1 MDNISVNK
9 LVDSYE
15 NHLPRE
21 VCLNVA
27 KDIVSEFKDKKIIL
41 EEYILAINNLMI
53 GEQVKV
59 VNCTGTLLH
68 TNLGR
73 AQTEIS
79 FSGHASNIEFDLSH
93 QKRGER
99 NRYLTYSMN
108 LLLGSKGVCFVNN
121 NASSLFI
128 ALNTIK
134 KSKGIDSVIISR
146 GEVVEIGGSYRLPEI
161 IAETGLKLIEIGT
174 TNKTH
179 KKDYSSALKQNPK
192 ALVLKVNRSNFSM
205 SGFVEEV
212 SISELKTIVDEYET
226 LLIHDM
232 GSGLVI
238 EKRFLEKNN
247 IDYFKNEQ
255 HVQDSLK
262 DGADL
267 VMFSGDKLFGSVQ
280 AGIIAGRKELIKNIK
295 ESPLFRTYRCSPMV
309 TYELQKTTNLYLS
322 KKEALI
328 PLWSSLQATHDELLK
343 RIKNISSKLTLDH
356 TIENDYSLIGGGSMP
371 DVKIPSPV
379 ISIATSEDSNILSKL
394 VSLDIPVIPRIKDSK
409 VIFDIRSSFETD
421 DDLIINAINNL

>member
-1 MDNISVNK
+1 MDNISVNE

-79 FSGHASNIEFDLSH
+79 FSGHASNIEFDLSD

-179 KKDYSSALKQNPK
+179 RKDYSSALKQNPK

-238 EKRFLEKNN
+238 KKRFLEKNN

-343 RIKNISSKLTLDH
+343 RIKNISRKLTLDH

-371 DVKIPSPV
+371 EVKISSPV

-394 VSLDIPVIPRIKDSK
+394 VSSDIPVIPRIKDSK

-421 DDLIINAINNL
+421 DDLIINALNNL

>member
-1 MDNISVNK
+1 MDNISVNE

-21 VCLNVA
+21 VCLSVA
-27 KDIVSEFKDKKIIL
+27 KGILSEFNDKNIIL
-41 EEYILAINNLMI
+41 EEYVIAINNLMI
-53 GEQVKV
+53 SEQVKV
-59 VNCTGTLLH
+59 INCTGTLLH

-73 AQTEIS
+73 AQTKIS
-79 FSGHASNIEFDLSH
+79 FNGHASNIEFDLSK

-99 NRYLTYSMN
+99 NEYLTYSMN
-108 LLLGSKGVCFVNN
+108 LLLGSEEVCFVNN

-134 KSKGIDSVIISR
+134 KYKDIDSVIISR
-146 GEVVEIGGSYRLPEI
+146 GEIVEIGGSYRLPEI
-161 IAETGLKLIEIGT
+161 IAETGLKLVEIGT

-192 ALVLKVNRSNFSM
+192 ALVLKVNRSNFSI

-212 SISELKTIVDEYET
+212 SIKELRSITDDYGA

-232 GSGLVI
+232 GSGLVV
-238 EKRFLEKNN
+238 EKKFLEKNN
-247 IDYFKNEQ
+247 IDYFKNEL

-280 AGIIAGRKELIKNIK
+280 AGIIAGGRELVNNIK
-295 ESPLFRTYRCSPMV
+295 ESPLFRTYRCSPVV

-322 KKEALI
+322 KKEAAI
-328 PLWSSLQATHDELLK
+328 PFWRSLQITHGELLK
-343 RIKNISSKLTLDH
+343 RVENISSKLTLDH
-356 TIENDYSLIGGGSMP
+356 SIDDDYSLIGGGSMP
-371 DVKIPSPV
+371 EVKIPFPV
-379 ISIATSEDSNILSKL
+379 ISIAASKDSNILSKL
-394 VSLDIPVIPRIKDSK
+394 ATLDTPVIPRVNDNKI
-409 VIFDIRSSFETD
+409 IFDIRSSFEFD
-421 DDLIINAINNL
+421 DEIIVNALNNL

>member
-1 MDNISVNK
+1 MDNISVNE

-21 VCLNVA
+21 VCLSVA
-27 KDIVSEFKDKKIIL
+27 KGILSEFNDKNIIL
-41 EEYILAINNLMI
+41 EEYVIAINNLMI
-53 GEQVKV
+53 SEQVKV
-59 VNCTGTLLH
+59 INCTGTLLH

-73 AQTEIS
+73 AQTKIS
-79 FSGHASNIEFDLSH
+79 FNGYASNIEFDLSK

-99 NRYLTYSMN
+99 NEYLTYSMN
-108 LLLGSKGVCFVNN
+108 LLLGSEGVCFVNN

-134 KSKGIDSVIISR
+134 KYKDIDSVIISR
-146 GEVVEIGGSYRLPEI
+146 GEIVEIGGSYRLPEI
-161 IAETGLKLIEIGT
+161 IAETGLKLVEIGT

-192 ALVLKVNRSNFSM
+192 ALVLKVNRSNFSI

-212 SISELKTIVDEYET
+212 SIKELRSIADDYGA

-232 GSGLVI
+232 GSGLVV
-238 EKRFLEKNN
+238 EKKFLDKNN
-247 IDYFKNEQ
+247 IDYFKNEL

-280 AGIIAGRKELIKNIK
+280 AGIIAGGRELVNNIK
-295 ESPLFRTYRCSPMV
+295 ESPLFRTYRCSPVV

-322 KKEALI
+322 KKEAAI
-328 PLWSSLQATHDELLK
+328 PFWRSLQITHEELLK
-343 RIKNISSKLTLDH
+343 RVEKISSKLTLDH
-356 TIENDYSLIGGGSMP
+356 SIDDDYSLIGGGSMP
-371 DVKIPSPV
+371 EVKIPSPV
-379 ISIATSEDSNILSKL
+379 ISIAASEDSNILSKL
-394 VSLDIPVIPRIKDSK
+394 ATLDTPVIPRVNDNKI
-409 VIFDIRSSFETD
+409 IFDIRSSFESD
-421 DDLIINAINNL
+421 DEIIVNALNNL

>member
-1 MDNISVNK
+1 MDNISVNE

-21 VCLNVA
+21 VCLSVA
-27 KDIVSEFKDKKIIL
+27 KGIVSEFKDKKIIL
-41 EEYILAINNLMI
+41 KEYVIAINNLMI
-53 GEQVKV
+53 SEQVKII
-59 VNCTGTLLH
+59 NCTGTLLH

-79 FSGHASNIEFDLSH
+79 FNGHASNIEFDLSK

-99 NRYLTYSMN
+99 NGYLTYSMN
-108 LLLGSKGVCFVNN
+108 LLLGSEGVCFVNN

-128 ALNTIK
+128 TLNTIK
-134 KSKGIDSVIISR
+134 KYKDIDSVIISR
-146 GEVVEIGGSYRLPEI
+146 GEIVEIGGSYRLPEI
-161 IAETGLKLIEIGT
+161 IAETGLKLVEIGT

-192 ALVLKVNRSNFSM
+192 ALVLKVNRSNFSI

-212 SISELKTIVDEYET
+212 SIKELRNITDDYGA

-232 GSGLVI
+232 GSGLVV
-238 EKRFLEKNN
+238 EKKFLEKNN
-247 IDYFKNEQ
+247 IDYFKNEL

-280 AGIIAGRKELIKNIK
+280 AGVIAGGRELVSNIK
-295 ESPLFRTYRCSPMV
+295 ESPLFRTYRCSPVV

-322 KKEALI
+322 KKEAAI
-328 PLWSSLQATHDELLK
+328 PFWRSLQITHGELLK
-343 RIKNISSKLTLDH
+343 RVEKISSKLTFDH
-356 TIENDYSLIGGGSMP
+356 SIDDDYSLIGGGSMP
-371 DVKIPSPV
+371 EVKIPSPV
-379 ISIATSEDSNILSKL
+379 ISIAASEDSNILSKL
-394 VSLDIPVIPRIKDSK
+394 ANLDTPVIPRVNDKKI
-409 VIFDIRSSFETD
+409 IFDIRSSFESD
-421 DDLIINAINNL
+421 DEIIVNALNNL

>member
-1 MDNISVNK
+1 
-9 LVDSYE
+9 
-15 NHLPRE
+15 
-21 VCLNVA
+21 
-27 KDIVSEFKDKKIIL
+27 
-41 EEYILAINNLMI
+41 
-53 GEQVKV
+53 
-59 VNCTGTLLH
+59 
-68 TNLGR
+68 
-73 AQTEIS
+73 
-79 FSGHASNIEFDLSH
+79 
-93 QKRGER
+93 
-99 NRYLTYSMN
+99 
-108 LLLGSKGVCFVNN
+108 
-121 NASSLFI
+121 
-128 ALNTIK
+128 
-134 KSKGIDSVIISR
+134 
-146 GEVVEIGGSYRLPEI
+146 
-161 IAETGLKLIEIGT
+161 
-174 TNKTH
+174 
-179 KKDYSSALKQNPK
+179 
-192 ALVLKVNRSNFSM
+192 
-205 SGFVEEV
+205 
-212 SISELKTIVDEYET
+212 
-226 LLIHDM
+226 M

-238 EKRFLEKNN
+238 KKRFLEKNN

-343 RIKNISSKLTLDH
+343 RIKNISRKLTLDH

-371 DVKIPSPV
+371 EVKISSPV

-394 VSLDIPVIPRIKDSK
+394 VSSDIPVIPRIKDSK

-421 DDLIINAINNL
+421 DDLIINALNNL

>member
-1 MDNISVNK
+1 MDNISVNE

-179 KKDYSSALKQNPK
+179 KKDYSSALKQNQK

-280 AGIIAGRKELIKNIK
+280 AGIIAGRKELIEYIK

-322 KKEALI
+322 KKETLI
-328 PLWSSLQATHDELLK
+328 PLWSSLQTTHDELLK

>member
-1 MDNISVNK
+1 MDNISVNE

-27 KDIVSEFKDKKIIL
+27 KDIVSKFTDKKNIL
-41 EEYILAINNLMI
+41 QEYIKAIDNLMI
-53 GEQVKV
+53 SEQVKV
-59 VNCTGTLLH
+59 INCTGTLLH

-73 AQTEIS
+73 AQTEIL
-79 FSGHASNIEFDLSH
+79 FDGHATNIEFDLSK

-108 LLLGSKGVCFVNN
+108 LLLGSEGVCFVNN

-134 KSKGIDSVIISR
+134 KTKNIDSVIISR

-179 KKDYSSALKQNPK
+179 KKDYSSALKQNPRS
-192 ALVLKVNRSNFSM
+192 LILKVNRSNFSI

-212 SISELKTIVDEYET
+212 SIKELRGIADDYEV
-226 LLIHDM
+226 LLVHDI

-238 EKRFLEKNN
+238 EKKFLEKNN
-247 IDYFKNEQ
+247 IDYFKNEL

-267 VMFSGDKLFGSVQ
+267 VMFSGDKLFGSIQ
-280 AGIIAGRKELIKNIK
+280 AGIIAGRNELVNNIK
-295 ESPLFRTYRCSPMV
+295 ESPLFRTYRCSPVV
-309 TYELQKTTNLYLS
+309 THELQKTTNLYLS
-322 KKEALI
+322 KKESSI
-328 PLWSSLQATHDELLK
+328 PLWHSLEVTHDELLK
-343 RIKNISSKLTLDH
+343 RIKNISSKLKIDH
-356 TIENDYSLIGGGSMP
+356 SVDNDYSLIGGGSMP
-371 DVKIPSPV
+371 EVKIPSPV
-379 ISIATSEDSNILSKL
+379 ILIAASEDNNLLSKL
-394 VSLDIPVIPRIKDSK
+394 ASLEVPIIPRIKDSK
-409 VIFDIRSSFETD
+409 IIFDIRSSFEAND
-421 DDLIINAINNL
+421 EIIINKLNNL

>member
-179 KKDYSSALKQNPK
+179 RKDYSSALKQNPK

-238 EKRFLEKNN
+238 KKRFLEKNN

-322 KKEALI
+322 KKETLI
-328 PLWSSLQATHDELLK
+328 PLWSSLQTTHDELLK

-371 DVKIPSPV
+371 EVKISSPV
-379 ISIATSEDSNILSKL
+379 ISIATSEDRNILSKL

-421 DDLIINAINNL
+421 DDLIINALNNL

>member
-79 FSGHASNIEFDLSH
+79 FSGHASNIEFDLSD

-238 EKRFLEKNN
+238 KKRFLEKNN

-343 RIKNISSKLTLDH
+343 RIKNISRKLTLDH

-371 DVKIPSPV
+371 EVKISSPV

-394 VSLDIPVIPRIKDSK
+394 VSSDIPVIPRIKDSK

-421 DDLIINAINNL
+421 DDLIINALNNL

>member
-1 MDNISVNK
+1 MDNISVNE

-280 AGIIAGRKELIKNIK
+280 AGIIAGRKELIEYIK

-322 KKEALI
+322 KKETLI
-328 PLWSSLQATHDELLK
+328 PLWSSLQTTHDELLK

>member
-1 MDNISVNK
+1 MDNISVNE

-179 KKDYSSALKQNPK
+179 KKDYSSALKHNPK

-280 AGIIAGRKELIKNIK
+280 AGIIAGRKELIEYIK

-322 KKEALI
+322 KKETLI
-328 PLWSSLQATHDELLK
+328 PLWSSIQTTHDELLK

-379 ISIATSEDSNILSKL
+379 ISIATSEDNNILSKL

>member
-1 MDNISVNK
+1 MDNISVNE

-73 AQTEIS
+73 AQTQIS

-134 KSKGIDSVIISR
+134 KSKGIDSIIISR

-238 EKRFLEKNN
+238 KKRFLEKNN

-295 ESPLFRTYRCSPMV
+295 ESPLFRTYRCSPIV

-322 KKEALI
+322 KKETLI
-328 PLWSSLQATHDELLK
+328 PLWSSLQTTHDELLK

-371 DVKIPSPV
+371 EVKISSPV

-421 DDLIINAINNL
+421 DDLIINALNNL

>member
-1 MDNISVNK
+1 MDNISVNE

-179 KKDYSSALKQNPK
+179 RKDYSSALKQNPK

-238 EKRFLEKNN
+238 KKRFLEKNN

-280 AGIIAGRKELIKNIK
+280 AGIIAGRKELIEYIK

-322 KKEALI
+322 KKETLI
-328 PLWSSLQATHDELLK
+328 PLWSSLQTTHDELLK

>member
-1 MDNISVNK
+1 MDNISVNE

-134 KSKGIDSVIISR
+134 KLKGMK
-146 GEVVEIGGSYRLPEI
+146 PQ
-161 IAETGLKLIEIGT
+161 T
-174 TNKTH
+174 
-179 KKDYSSALKQNPK
+179 
-192 ALVLKVNRSNFSM
+192 
-205 SGFVEEV
+205 
-212 SISELKTIVDEYET
+212 
-226 LLIHDM
+226 
-232 GSGLVI
+232 
-238 EKRFLEKNN
+238 
-247 IDYFKNEQ
+247 
-255 HVQDSLK
+255 
-262 DGADL
+262 
-267 VMFSGDKLFGSVQ
+267 
-280 AGIIAGRKELIKNIK
+280 IKN
-295 ESPLFRTYRCSPMV
+295 
-309 TYELQKTTNLYLS
+309 
-322 KKEALI
+322 
-328 PLWSSLQATHDELLK
+328 
-343 RIKNISSKLTLDH
+343 
-356 TIENDYSLIGGGSMP
+356 
-371 DVKIPSPV
+371 
-379 ISIATSEDSNILSKL
+379 
-394 VSLDIPVIPRIKDSK
+394 
-409 VIFDIRSSFETD
+409 
-421 DDLIINAINNL
+421 

>member
-1 MDNISVNK
+1 MDNISVND

-179 KKDYSSALKQNPK
+179 RKDYSSALKQNPK

-238 EKRFLEKNN
+238 KKRFLEKNN

-379 ISIATSEDSNILSKL
+379 ISIATSKDSNILSKL

-421 DDLIINAINNL
+421 DDLIINALNNL

>member
-79 FSGHASNIEFDLSH
+79 FSGHASNIEFDLSD

-179 KKDYSSALKQNPK
+179 RKDYSSALKQNPK

-238 EKRFLEKNN
+238 KKRFLEKNN

-343 RIKNISSKLTLDH
+343 RIKNISRKLTLDH

-371 DVKIPSPV
+371 KVKISSPV

-394 VSLDIPVIPRIKDSK
+394 VSSDIPVIPRIKDSK

>member
-79 FSGHASNIEFDLSH
+79 FSGHASNIEFDLSD

-179 KKDYSSALKQNPK
+179 RKDYSSALKQNPK

-322 KKEALI
+322 KKETLI
-328 PLWSSLQATHDELLK
+328 PLWSSLQTTHDELLK

-371 DVKIPSPV
+371 EVKISSPV

-394 VSLDIPVIPRIKDSK
+394 VSSDIPVIPRIKDSK

-421 DDLIINAINNL
+421 DDLIINALNNL

>member
-1 MDNISVNK
+1 MDNVSVNE

-21 VCLNVA
+21 ICLSVA
-27 KDIVSEFKDKKIIL
+27 KDIVSKFTDREIIL
-41 EEYILAINNLMI
+41 LEYKLAIDNLMI

-73 AQTEIS
+73 AQTDIS
-79 FSGHASNIEFDLSH
+79 FSGHASNIEFDLSN

-99 NRYLTYSMN
+99 NRYLTYAMN
-108 LLLGSKGVCFVNN
+108 LLLGSEGVCFVNN

-128 ALNTIK
+128 SLNVMK

-146 GEVVEIGGSYRLPEI
+146 GEVIEIDGSYRLPEI

-179 KKDYSSALKQNPK
+179 KRDYSSALKQNPK
-192 ALVLKVNRSNFSM
+192 AVILKVNRSNFSI

-212 SISELKTIVDEYET
+212 SISELKTIADEYGA

-238 EKRFLEKNN
+238 EKKFLEKNN

-267 VMFSGDKLFGSVQ
+267 VMFSGDKLFGSIQ
-280 AGIIAGRKELIKNIK
+280 AGIIAGRKQLINNIK
-295 ESPLFRTYRCSPMV
+295 ESPLFRTYRCSPVV
-309 TYELQKTTNLYLS
+309 TYELQRTTNLYLS
-322 KKEALI
+322 KKENLI
-328 PLWSSLQATHDELLK
+328 PLWNSLQVTYDQLLE
-343 RIKNISSKLTLDH
+343 RVKNISNKLTLDH
-356 TIENDYSLIGGGSMP
+356 SINDDYSLIGGGSMP
-371 DVKIPSPV
+371 EVKIPSPV
-379 ISIATSEDSNILSKL
+379 ISIATSEDNNILSKL
-394 VSLDIPVIPRIKDSK
+394 ASLEIPVIPRIKDSK
-409 VIFDIRSSFETD
+409 VIFDIRSSFEAD
-421 DDLIINAINNL
+421 DPLIVNSLNNL

>member
-79 FSGHASNIEFDLSH
+79 FSGHASNIEFDLSD

-179 KKDYSSALKQNPK
+179 RKDYSSALKQNPK

-238 EKRFLEKNN
+238 KKRFLEKNN

-343 RIKNISSKLTLDH
+343 RIKNISRKLTLDH

-371 DVKIPSPV
+371 EVKISSPV

-394 VSLDIPVIPRIKDSK
+394 VSSDIPVIPRIKDSK

-421 DDLIINAINNL
+421 DDLIINALNNL

>member
-79 FSGHASNIEFDLSH
+79 FSGHASNIEFDLSR

-179 KKDYSSALKQNPK
+179 RKDYSSALKQNPK

-238 EKRFLEKNN
+238 KKRFLEKNN

-343 RIKNISSKLTLDH
+343 RIKNISRKLTLDH

-371 DVKIPSPV
+371 EVKISSPV

-394 VSLDIPVIPRIKDSK
+394 VSSDIPVIPRIKDSK

-421 DDLIINAINNL
+421 DDLIINALNNL